1 MNRFLY
7 SLIIYFGIPIA
18 ISKLLLKDTHDPFWK
33 NKLKNQ
39 LGIIDK
45 ISGKIIWIHCVSVG
59 EFNASKPLID
69 QLFILYPMH
78 KILVSTSTMTGSNEV
93 KKHYKNKVTHC
104 FFPLDA
110 PLIINSF
117 IAKINPEVCILL
129 ETEIWPNLIHSL
141 QKKKIP
147 VMLVNARLSEKSFER
162 YLRYSSRLVKKS
174 LRSLNMICSQNA
186 LSSNRFIAL
195 GADIEKVI
203 NTGSLKFDSQE
214 SSDLQTISA
223 LKKVTGERTVT
234 VFASTRDGEEKQIVD
249 SYLKSKKTFS
259 SLLIIVPRHPERFN
273 EAFKIAKSSGLIV
286 EKRSQINQCS
296 PDTEILIG
304 DSMGELMSYYAISDI
319 AFVGGSLSN
328 NGGQNMLEAASL
340 SKPIIFGPSVYN
352 FEEISKKLLDDDAAI
367 QVTNADELM
376 HTISE
381 LLSNDSRRKELG
393 FNAKKTFDQNR
404 GAANKIIDVI
414 KPHIEA

>member
-45 ISGKIIWIHCVSVG
+45 VTGKIIWIHCVSVG

-93 KKHYKNKVTHC
+93 KKHYKNKATHC

-223 LKKVTGERTVT
+223 LKKVTGERAVI

-367 QVTNADELM
+367 QVANADELM

-404 GAANKIIDVI
+404 GAANKIIDII

>member
-69 QLFILYPMH
+69 ELFILYPMH
-78 KILVSTSTMTGSNEV
+78 KILVSTATMTGSNEV

-174 LRSLNMICSQNA
+174 LSNLNMICSQNA

-367 QVTNADELM
+367 QVANADELM

>member
-45 ISGKIIWIHCVSVG
+45 VSGKIIWIHCVSVG

-93 KKHYKNKVTHC
+93 KKYYKNKVTHC

-117 IAKINPEVCILL
+117 ISKINPEVCILL

-162 YLRYSSRLVKKS
+162 YLRYSSR
-174 LRSLNMICSQNA
+174 
-186 LSSNRFIAL
+186 
-195 GADIEKVI
+195 
-203 NTGSLKFDSQE
+203 
-214 SSDLQTISA
+214 
-223 LKKVTGERTVT
+223 
-234 VFASTRDGEEKQIVD
+234 
-249 SYLKSKKTFS
+249 
-259 SLLIIVPRHPERFN
+259 
-273 EAFKIAKSSGLIV
+273 
-286 EKRSQINQCS
+286 
-296 PDTEILIG
+296 
-304 DSMGELMSYYAISDI
+304 
-319 AFVGGSLSN
+319 
-328 NGGQNMLEAASL
+328 
-340 SKPIIFGPSVYN
+340 
-352 FEEISKKLLDDDAAI
+352 
-367 QVTNADELM
+367 
-376 HTISE
+376 
-381 LLSNDSRRKELG
+381 
-393 FNAKKTFDQNR
+393 
-404 GAANKIIDVI
+404 
-414 KPHIEA
+414 

>member
-45 ISGKIIWIHCVSVG
+45 VSGKIIWIHCVSVG

-93 KKHYKNKVTHC
+93 KKYYKNKVTHC

-174 LRSLNMICSQNA
+174 LSSLNMICSQNA
-186 LSSNRFIAL
+186 FSSNRFIAL

-223 LKKVTGERTVT
+223 LKKVTGERAVI

-367 QVTNADELM
+367 QVANADELM